1 MKTALGCDVLTKER
15 IKQENRRKRKRTFS
29 LIKAAALFLLCAVG
43 LFFLLNDLFFH
54 INGVPSSADVVRFFG
69 GGPKLCVELK
79 SGEAS
84 VSFIDVGQGDCE
96 LIRVNGINILIDS
109 GEADRKGAVA
119 GFLRY
124 SGVERID
131 IAIASH
137 PHSDHYGAMPYI
149 LNEFEVGLFL
159 MPELPDE
166 FIPWGVEYE
175 KLLTVIADKGINARY
190 ITSGERFELGEDSCL
205 EILSPLYYDY
215 DELNDFSA
223 AVRFVHGETSF
234 LFTGD
239 MQEASERDLVE
250 SGAFIDSDV
259 LKVGHHGSAGSGCA
273 ELLNAVTPDI
283 AVIEAA
289 AYNYYGHPRTAVI
302 ERLFEAGCGTVYSTA
317 NNGNIVVVSDGE
329 NIRVEVEKEQA
340 LILGE

>member
-1 MKTALGCDVLTKER
+1 MTEER
-15 IKQENRRKRKRTFS
+15 IKRENRRKRKRMLS
-29 LIKAAALFLLCAVG
+29 LIKDAAMLVFCAVG

-54 INGVPSSADVVRFFG
+54 INGVPTSTDMVRFFG
-69 GGPKLCVELK
+69 GGPKPYAELK
-79 SGEAS
+79 TGEAS

-109 GEADRKGAVA
+109 GDCDFQSAVA

-137 PHSDHYGAMPYI
+137 PHSDHYGAMPHI

-166 FIPWGVEYE
+166 MIPRGTEYE
-175 KLLTVIADKGINARY
+175 RLLTVIADKEINARY
-190 ITSGERFELGEDSCL
+190 ITSGERFELGEDSYL
-205 EILSPLYYDY
+205 EILSPLYFDY

-259 LKVGHHGSAGSGCA
+259 LKIGHHGSAGSSCA

-289 AYNYYGHPRTAVI
+289 AYNYYGHPRTEVI
-302 ERLFEAGCGTVYSTA
+302 ERLFAAGCGTIYSTA
-317 NNGNIVVVSDGE
+317 NNGNIVVISDG
-329 NIRVEVEKEQA
+329 NSLRVKPERAEA
-340 LILGE
+340 LVLGE